1 MASTAVSKYRTA
13 VKVATAA
20 GSPKTITGIT
30 AAASAV
36 VTSAAHGLTVGQV
49 VVFAS
54 VSGMTE
60 INGVAGLI
68 TAANTGTFTVN
79 INSTGFTAYTSGG
92 TATAQTMTLVENVLD
107 FQRNGDEADRI
118 DSTNLQSTKKEYIV
132 GLAGEGSI
140 TMPIDVDYSGPG
152 QASVRSKVG
161 TDTAQAVSVTRAD
174 SKTETMMVKW
184 TNFSES
190 FGDKHGGSFSG
201 AVTGPV
207 GWYA

>member
-20 GSPKTITGIT
+20 GSAKTLTAITK
-30 AAASAV
+30 ASSAV
-36 VTSAAHGLTVGQV
+36 CTSATHGLTVGQV

-54 VSGMTE
+54 VAGMTE
-60 INGVAGLI
+60 INGNVGLV
-68 TAANTGTFTVN
+68 TAQDTNTFTVN
-79 INSTGFTAYTSGG
+79 IDSTDYTTYTSGG
-92 TATAQTMTLVENVLD
+92 TATPQTMTLVENVLD
-107 FQRNGDEADRI
+107 FQRQGDEADRI

-132 GLAGEGSI
+132 GLSGEGSI
-140 TMPIDVDYSGPG
+140 TMPVDVDATGPG
-152 QASVRSKVG
+152 QASVRGKVG

-174 SKTETMMVKW
+174 SKTETMAVKW
-184 TNFSES
+184 TNFSEN